1 VRIDIQEVGVGLDGR
16 MESSEQA
23 LRMTVHLLIVLIFK
37 WTVKAGCIDERH
49 YVRGNAFDTKAAK
62 TTFEL

>member
-1 VRIDIQEVGVGLDGR
+1 
-16 MESSEQA
+16 MELSEQA